1 MRRVRYHVAM
11 SLDGYIA
18 EADGG
23 YDWIPHDPDID
34 FAALFNQFDTFLI
47 GRRTYEVMVRA
58 GQGTMPGKRLFI
70 FSRTLQQRDY
80 PDVTIVAADQEK
92 LVNSLRAEAGKDIWL
107 FGGGEL
113 FASLLKAGLVDTVEI
128 AVLPVLLGG
137 GIPMLLPPSVQT
149 KLKLTGHT
157 IYEKSGI
164 VWLAYDIVNG
174 GRRERREE

>member
-23 YDWIPHDPDID
+23 YDWIPKDPDID

-47 GRRTYEVMVRA
+47 GRRTYELMLRA
-58 GQGTMPGKRLFI
+58 GQGSMPGNRLFV

-80 PDVTIVAADQEK
+80 PGVTIVAADQEK

-128 AVLPVLLGG
+128 AVLPVMLGA
-137 GIPMLLPPSVQT
+137 GIPMLPPPAAET
-149 KLKLTGHT
+149 RLKLTRHE
-157 IYEKSGI
+157 IYKKSGI
-164 VWLAYDIVNG
+164 VWLDYDVVSDA
-174 GRRERREE
+174 RP